1 MEWQRSKEVR
11 SNPETGQI
19 FLCLYM
25 YLRLSTY
32 LCIYIST
39 YLCIYVS
46 TYLCIYVS
54 TYLHIYISTYLRIYV
69 YLCLSTFISLCRATS
84 KWTPF
89 NGVAKKQSSVEPR
102 KYRAQLWMS
111 CSRWHLLP
119 VAMSCS
125 NSNCGPGGS
134 PEIRQCSGCSSRQ
147 STVSTF
153 RLWQE
158 SCRIDFLW
166 NHFRYVNRDFFLC
179 CGYNIRLLKSIIRV
193 WLRN

>member
-1 MEWQRSKEVR
+1 
-11 SNPETGQI
+11 
-19 FLCLYM
+19 M
-25 YLRLSTY
+25 YLR
-32 LCIYIST
+32 
-39 YLCIYVS
+39 
-46 TYLCIYVS
+46 IYVS

-69 YLCLSTFISLCRATS
+69 STFIYVYLHLYHCVGLR
-84 KWTPF
+84 P
-89 NGVAKKQSSVEPR
+89 NGLHLMEWQRSRVPR

-119 VAMSCS
+119 VALSCS

-179 CGYNIRLLKSIIRV
+179 CGYNIRLLRPEINHTSMTSELAARALATVFSK
-193 WLRN
+193 